1 MRQQNRSKSTL
12 FLMELIIVI
21 FFFSICAAIC
31 VNVFGSA
38 QQMAR
43 DSHNLSNAVMAARSA
58 AGCYKSADGDIGAA
72 VELLDGAM
80 SADHGIVYYDKEW
93 QQVVSADE
101 SRFYLLI
108 DPLERSGEAV
118 VAVFES
124 NSSED
129 ALFQLQVKTSRGG
142 GAYAE

>member
-43 DSHNLSNAVMAARSA
+43 DSHHLSNAVMPARSPP
-58 AGCYKSADGDIGAA
+58 GCYKSADGDTGAA

-80 SADHGIVYYDKEW
+80 SEDHGIVYYDKEW
-93 QQVVSADE
+93 QQVAPAE
-101 SRFYLLI
+101 ERRF
-108 DPLERSGEAV
+108 
-118 VAVFES
+118 
-124 NSSED
+124 
-129 ALFQLQVKTSRGG
+129 
-142 GAYAE
+142 

>member
-43 DSHNLSNAVMAARSA
+43 DSYNLSNAVMAARSA

-118 VAVFES
+118 VAVFE
-124 NSSED
+124 NDSSED
-129 ALFQLQVKTSRGG
+129 VLFQLQVKTSRGG

>member
-43 DSHNLSNAVMAARSA
+43 DSHNLSNAVMAARSSG
-58 AGCYKSADGDIGAA
+58 GCYKSADGDISAA
-72 VELLDGAM
+72 VDLLDGAM
-80 SADHGIVYYDKEW
+80 SADRGIVYYDKEW
-93 QQVVSADE
+93 QQVASADE

-108 DPLERSGEAV
+108 DSLERSGEAV
-118 VAVFES
+118 VAVFE
-124 NSSED
+124 NDSSED

>member
-58 AGCYKSADGDIGAA
+58 AGCYKSADGDISAA
-72 VELLDGAM
+72 VDLLDGAM
-80 SADHGIVYYDKEW
+80 SADRGIVYYDREW
-93 QQVVSADE
+93 QQVASADE

-108 DPLERSGEAV
+108 DSLERSGEAV
-118 VAVFES
+118 VAVFE
-124 NSSED
+124 NDSSED

>member
-58 AGCYKSADGDIGAA
+58 AGCYNSADGDSSAA
-72 VELLDGAM
+72 VDLLDGAM

-93 QQVVSADE
+93 QQVASADE

-108 DPLERSGEAV
+108 DSLERSGEAV
-118 VAVFES
+118 VAVFE
-124 NSSED
+124 NDSSED

>member
-93 QQVVSADE
+93 QQVASADE

-108 DPLERSGEAV
+108 DPLERPGEAV
-118 VAVFES
+118 VAVFE
-124 NSSED
+124 NDSSED